1 MNPSIASATPPST
14 SSSSS
19 HSAVAAA
26 GEASASNL
34 PWRKTG
40 ELLAWSGL
48 IAIGARRGG
57 VLGLAAMGYGLDRL
71 SRLTLGTSFS
81 QLLLSALRSQEPE
94 HRFGEGT
101 RDLVDE
107 ASWESFPASDP
118 PGRGVG

>member
-1 MNPSIASATPPST
+1 MNPSTASATGASAST
-14 SSSSS
+14 FTS
-19 HSAVAAA
+19 AA
-26 GEASASNL
+26 GESSL
-34 PWRKTG
+34 PWRRTG

-57 VLGLAAMGYGLDRL
+57 LLGLAAMGYGLDRL

-81 QLLLSALRSQEPE
+81 QLLLTGLRQREPK